1 MGIIHNRNS
10 RILKFRALVD
20 FKEYMFLLKM
30 EILLIER
37 MTIAILVKA
46 LFTSIYSISI
56 TLRPLT
62 KMLLNNPFFKEY
74 SVCQWSLVIPKNI
87 K

>member
-1 MGIIHNRNS
+1 MHNSRNS

-20 FKEYMFLLKM
+20 FKARMFLLRM

-37 MTIAILVKA
+37 MTVDILIKA
-46 LFTSIYSISI
+46 LFTSIYSIPV
-56 TLRPLT
+56 TLRTLP
-62 KMLLNNPFFKEY
+62 KILLNNPFFFKEY
-74 SVCQWSLVIPKNI
+74 SVRQWSFVIPKNI